1 MDTLMNKREE
11 LKITINTHDPDIIML
26 NEIYPKT
33 KHTIDPNIEFNIPGY
48 ISDFNNNS
56 ARGVAIY
63 TKENIDV
70 LPCTLNQTFDTNT
83 SLNENIWKLLK
94 INIRILIGCVYRSD
108 SNNKKDSIDQLN
120 NLFNAASQIKCD
132 KILITGDFN
141 LPSIHW
147 NNLSDT
153 KCENELKFIDFKPDY
168 ELT

>member
-11 LKITINTHDPDIIML
+11 LKNTINTHDPDIIML

-94 INIRILIGCVYRSD
+94 INNIRILIGCVYRSD

-120 NLFNAASQIKCD
+120 NLFNAASQINCD

-141 LPSIHW
+141 LPSITVCRFA
-147 NNLSDT
+147 LI
-153 KCENELKFIDFKPDY
+153 L
-168 ELT
+168 